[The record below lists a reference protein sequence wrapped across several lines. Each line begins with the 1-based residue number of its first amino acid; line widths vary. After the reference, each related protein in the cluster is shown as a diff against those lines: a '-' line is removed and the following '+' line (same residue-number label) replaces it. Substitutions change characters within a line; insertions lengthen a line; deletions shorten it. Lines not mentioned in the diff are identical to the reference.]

1 MTFSLHSIEKKITG
15 YVSGKPDILLVF
27 LFGSVIKN
35 NVHSESDIDVAILFQ
50 RDISID
56 QSLKIEDD
64 LTSLLQNESD
74 IVNLNRSSPIIKMQ
88 VLRTGKKIFE
98 RKPGIYSRFFVRT
111 LNEYDDL
118 KRVRS
123 INEKSILRGRIY
135 G

>member
-1 MTFSLHSIEKKITG
+1 MNLSLHSIEKKIAT

-27 LFGSVIKN
+27 LFGSVVKN
-35 NVHSESDIDVAILFQ
+35 NVHSESDIDIAILFE

-56 QSLKIEDD
+56 QILKIEDD
-64 LTSLLQNESD
+64 LTSLLQNMSY

-98 RKPGIYSRFFVRT
+98 RKPGVYSKFFVRT
-111 LNEYDDL
+111 LNEFDDL

-123 INEKSILRGRIY
+123 VNEKKILRGRIY

>member
-1 MTFSLHSIEKKITG
+1 MNLSLHSIEKKIVK
-15 YVSGKPDILLVF
+15 YFSGKPDILLVF
-27 LFGSVIKN
+27 LFGSVVKN
-35 NVHSESDIDVAILFQ
+35 NVHSESDIDIAILFE

-56 QSLKIEDD
+56 QILKIEDD
-64 LTSLLQNESD
+64 LTSLLQNMSY

-98 RKPGIYSRFFVRT
+98 RKPRVYSKFFVRT

-123 INEKSILRGRIY
+123 VNEKKILRGRIY

>member
-1 MTFSLHSIEKKITG
+1 
-15 YVSGKPDILLVF
+15 
-27 LFGSVIKN
+27 LFGSVVKN
-35 NVHSESDIDVAILFQ
+35 NVHSESDIDIAILFE

-56 QSLKIEDD
+56 QILKIEDD
-64 LTSLLQNESD
+64 LTSLLQNMSY

-98 RKPGIYSRFFVRT
+98 RKPGVYSKFFVRT

-123 INEKSILRGRIY
+123 VNEKKILRGRIY